1 MAQDLSCCN
10 CKTIKKEL
18 IFVQDWTH
26 DGYYCDACFEKVNKG
41 LL

>member
-1 MAQDLSCCN
+1 MTQEIKCCN
-10 CKTIKKEL
+10 CKTEHNDL

-26 DGYYCDACFEKVNKG
+26 IGYYCDECFERINKG